1 MTAKTEI
8 LSADQANRDAAVNLT
23 ARVFVAFKIAPDIAQ
38 ELVRIARPLE
48 QFSIR
53 SIAPADIHLT
63 LVPPWNEPTIQD
75 AIERLRCVARAHS
88 SFNLELRQVRYGP
101 QPNHPRVLWV
111 ECESND
117 RLDTLHAALL
127 RAFGQVENRSFRPHI
142 TLARL
147 RDRGARIARK
157 CPIDRDIALK
167 QAIQTVELMQSPR
180 PGERGYRVLASLPL
194 RTSVS

>member
-1 MTAKTEI
+1 VTAKTEI

-23 ARVFVAFKIAPDIAQ
+23 ARVFVALKIASDIAQ

-117 RLDTLHAALL
+117 RLNMLHAALL
-127 RAFGQVENRSFRPHI
+127 RAFGQIENRSFLPHI

-157 CPIDRDIALK
+157 CPIDRDIAL
-167 QAIQTVELMQSPR
+167 T
-180 PGERGYRVLASLPL
+180 GC
-194 RTSVS
+194 